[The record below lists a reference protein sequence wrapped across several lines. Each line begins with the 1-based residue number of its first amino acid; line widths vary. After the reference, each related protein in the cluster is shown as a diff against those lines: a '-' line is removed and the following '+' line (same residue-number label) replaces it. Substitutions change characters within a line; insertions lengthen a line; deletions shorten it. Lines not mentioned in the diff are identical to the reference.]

1 MLLSLPK
8 KYCFILL
15 ISYTY
20 DFELANLI
28 IVNACMIQYRGRG
41 GEKKKIKYR
50 DPLFKPTWWLEEEW
64 SWEAAVNFKE
74 KKYYTGPETLTEFL
88 KRSRSTSVTRS
99 RSRSRSPLRQAS
111 RSRSTS
117 RSESSSRSPTPTKVS
132 FGRRKS
138 PEEITAGRGQ
148 PPAGVMT
155 RSRSRQQLNL
165 N

>member
-74 KKYYTGPETLTEFL
+74 KKYYTGPGTLTEFL
-88 KRSRSTSVTRS
+88 KRSIRLCLEGMINLCFELLNFKNVVTKYS
-99 RSRSRSPLRQAS
+99 RVHKNAMIWDPLLR
-111 RSRSTS
+111 
-117 RSESSSRSPTPTKVS
+117 
-132 FGRRKS
+132 GRV
-138 PEEITAGRGQ
+138 I
-148 PPAGVMT
+148 
-155 RSRSRQQLNL
+155 L
-165 N
+165 